1 MLPACL
7 TLARQPAR
15 FTKEVGRLAF
25 GACFNGSGAFALIGL
40 TRALGLVSQLR
51 ALRCLSCIFAQF
63 TRSLFRLAIEVHRFE
78 QLRARLA
85 ELPAGIE
92 RDSLLLASFC
102 LIEQGLC
109 QFRCACFFRSGLDLF
124 ELRKRFVGSL
134 LGVSVQLHG

>member
-1 MLPACL
+1 KIAVLPARL

-25 GACFNGSGAFALIGL
+25 GAGFSGSGAFALIGL
-40 TRALGLVSQLR
+40 ARAFGLVSQLC
-51 ALRCLSCIFAQF
+51 AFRCLSCVFAQF
-63 TRSLFRLAIEVHRFE
+63 TRSLFRLAIEVHCFE

-92 RDSLLLASFC
+92 SESLLLAAFG

-109 QFRCACFFRSGLDLF
+109 QFRCARLFRSGLDLF
-124 ELRKRFVGSL
+124 EFRKR
-134 LGVSVQLHG
+134 